1 MLSFYTRAHVSMLTE
16 RTTCQT
22 GSARRLYNHGVRL
35 LPSLRTLLGVAVVIY
50 LCAAGWFFI
59 LAPWSRFWTT
69 LVIPEAPL
77 WLLPVVDSPAARGAL
92 SGFGLLH
99 FAVAA
104 GWLSVGGDGT

>member
-1 MLSFYTRAHVSMLTE
+1 MRF
-16 RTTCQT
+16 
-22 GSARRLYNHGVRL
+22 

-50 LCAAGWFFI
+50 LCAAGWFFV

-69 LVIPEAPL
+69 LVVPAAPL
-77 WLLPVVDSPAARGAL
+77 WLLPVVDNPAARGAL

-104 GWLSVGGDGT
+104 GWLSTGGKGS